1 MSGLTVLG
9 FSCCQPAM
17 LWLCSEGVAKK
28 KKVTRH
34 LCPFRTVLPL
44 LMGLVWA
51 RGVQRVIPEVLSA
64 AAASKGKRLW
74 HQVAGLSFQ
83 FIF

>member
-1 MSGLTVLG
+1 MLG

-17 LWLCSEGVAKK
+17 LWLCSEGVAKT
-28 KKVTRH
+28 VIRH

-64 AAASKGKRLW
+64 AAASKGKHLW